1 MSVKNIAF
9 LWATA
14 FQRPYYSFGLS
25 SVCVCVCAKVCSI
38 PEVLDVVLNTAEMQ
52 TVGQGLVVCQSL
64 SGRAPVH
71 IWKTGQTVTFWSQ
84 DPVWVAIKTV
94 RPLEQLPCS
103 VGLSRDAV
111 YVCVEL

>member
-14 FQRPYYSFGLS
+14 FQRPYHSFGLS
-25 SVCVCVCAKVCSI
+25 SVSVCVFYTV

-64 SGRAPVH
+64 GRGAPVH
-71 IWKTGQTVTFWSQ
+71 IWKRG
-84 DPVWVAIKTV
+84 
-94 RPLEQLPCS
+94 
-103 VGLSRDAV
+103 
-111 YVCVEL
+111 